1 MLIGYIAGALGKRS
15 TSYRRM
21 ITAGVVAGIMGALF
35 VVFVGQYSPILGGIS
50 ASGVLLAFL
59 PRVLA
64 GVIVPFIARAFLRH
78 GALQGKH
85 T

>member
-1 MLIGYIAGALGKRS
+1 
-15 TSYRRM
+15 
-21 ITAGVVAGIMGALF
+21 MGALC

-78 GALQGKH
+78 GALQGKN